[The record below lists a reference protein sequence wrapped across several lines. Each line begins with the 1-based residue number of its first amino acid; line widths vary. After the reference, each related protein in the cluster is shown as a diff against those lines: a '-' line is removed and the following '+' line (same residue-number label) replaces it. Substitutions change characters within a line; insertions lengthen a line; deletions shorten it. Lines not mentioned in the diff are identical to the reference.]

1 MLTWEEA
8 RASIYPLPSATVAVD
23 LDWLVLNEPC
33 VACGEDAQTA
43 YRGRAIHAICAIE
56 LAFYVELVKRGERP
70 PVMLPTLALDAG
82 SADAL
87 ELSVGR

>member
-8 RASIYPLPSATVAVD
+8 RASIYPLPAATVAVD
-23 LDWLVLNEPC
+23 LDWLEGTC
-33 VACGEDAQTA
+33 VACGEPAMTG
-43 YRGRAIHAICAIE
+43 YRGRPIHAICAIE

-82 SADAL
+82 SADSL
-87 ELSVGR
+87 ELPVGR